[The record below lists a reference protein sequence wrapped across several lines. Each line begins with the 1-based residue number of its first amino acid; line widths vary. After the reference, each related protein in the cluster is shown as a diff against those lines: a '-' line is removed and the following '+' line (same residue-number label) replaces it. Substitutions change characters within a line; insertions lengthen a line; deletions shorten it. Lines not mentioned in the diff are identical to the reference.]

1 MKKWSKSHKELIV
14 FLLYAGLTLS
24 LLFFHENWRDEAQ
37 AWLLARD
44 CTIPELV
51 NAMKYEGHFLLWYFI
66 LMPFAKSGFPY
77 GTINIISW
85 IISCLT
91 VLLILFKAPFAFSKK
106 VLLIFTFPLFYQY
119 PVISRCY
126 CLIPLAIVL
135 MGIFHKDRKEK
146 PFRYFISIVLLLN
159 THVIMAGLV
168 AVVCIDYLVEL
179 YERWRDLS
187 EQEKRKLIVSILIAS
202 VLMVASIFPLLECL
216 STNKTVKTGGEL
228 ILNLKE
234 TFFNYPL
241 VLHNGLFLVFN
252 SIETTYF
259 IILVI
264 TIITLIF
271 EAKDYS
277 KNCFAIGISI
287 LWQCFIYSF
296 IYGPSFQRI
305 GTIIFIILFFKW
317 KDAYNS
323 LSKISNL
330 TNFQNIIRIFGWKC
344 LVISNIVGGFL
355 FLVLYALPYNY
366 SNAHDMASYINI
378 QLHDDSVILGG
389 SHVEFL
395 SSIIPYIERDIK
407 FYHVPGKRFFSYA
420 IWDNLNTIDIECND
434 IQELPK
440 TFCYKRKLYY
450 VFCSGKGHYFDVTRE
465 KKLIDKMIEKKV
477 FKKLYC
483 TNNVSISSENYTIFE
498 VNLGGI

>member
-1 MKKWSKSHKELIV
+1 M
-14 FLLYAGLTLS
+14 
-24 LLFFHENWRDEAQ
+24 
-37 AWLLARD
+37 
-44 CTIPELV
+44 
-51 NAMKYEGHFLLWYFI
+51 
-66 LMPFAKSGFPY
+66 
-77 GTINIISW
+77 
-85 IISCLT
+85 
-91 VLLILFKAPFAFSKK
+91 
-106 VLLIFTFPLFYQY
+106 
-119 PVISRCY
+119 
-126 CLIPLAIVL
+126 
-135 MGIFHKDRKEK
+135 
-146 PFRYFISIVLLLN
+146 
-159 THVIMAGLV
+159 
-168 AVVCIDYLVEL
+168 
-179 YERWRDLS
+179 
-187 EQEKRKLIVSILIAS
+187 
-202 VLMVASIFPLLECL
+202 
-216 STNKTVKTGGEL
+216 
-228 ILNLKE
+228 
-234 TFFNYPL
+234 
-241 VLHNGLFLVFN
+241 
-252 SIETTYF
+252 
-259 IILVI
+259 
-264 TIITLIF
+264 
-271 EAKDYS
+271 
-277 KNCFAIGISI
+277 
-287 LWQCFIYSF
+287 
-296 IYGPSFQRI
+296 
-305 GTIIFIILFFKW
+305 FFKW

-434 IQELPK
+434 IQKLPK